1 MSTPTESRSVFDPLR
16 ELRASPSFR
25 ELERIHKE
33 ISASIAPLRALCES
47 PAFRGIVKVSEHLST
62 SWASL
67 LARPNQPPARV
78 PPPAPRPV
86 SDEAL
91 ILVMIGAGRDG
102 VLRTREDWWKF
113 AHRLKPKLTP
123 FRFRKQIWPTFRK
136 AAEAAGVP
144 LRGRGRPKKRAAQTG
159 K

>member
-1 MSTPTESRSVFDPLR
+1 MSTPTELRPVFGPLR
-16 ELRASPSFR
+16 DLLASPSFR
-25 ELERIHKE
+25 EFSRIHKE
-33 ISASIAPLRALCES
+33 ISAFIAPLTALCES
-47 PAFRGIVKVSEHLST
+47 PSFREIVRVRERISA
-62 SWASL
+62 SWAFA

-86 SDEAL
+86 SDSAL
-91 ILVMIGAGRDG
+91 ILVMIGVGRDG
-102 VLRTREDWWKF
+102 VLRTREDWWKV